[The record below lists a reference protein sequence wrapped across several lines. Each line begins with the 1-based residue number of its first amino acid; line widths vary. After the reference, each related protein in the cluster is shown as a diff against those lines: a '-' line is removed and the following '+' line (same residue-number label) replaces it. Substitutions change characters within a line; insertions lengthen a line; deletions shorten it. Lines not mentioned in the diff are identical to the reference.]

1 MRLKTPVFLL
11 LAVAVLVSSG
21 LAQAQSNNPAVT
33 DLGNN
38 VYMVDGRKGAIPN
51 LLPGEEVQKI
61 ATLQSAP
68 LGAVLLSPVS
78 SDDQTVLAATNEL
91 FFLNIHDGS
100 TIKVRRQISGL
111 KRGFSDISNLFWLD
125 DNRVGLYGLDTATD
139 EIALVAFDRRT
150 GAGAVVQSSDDLTK
164 LPFFVSPYG
173 RKVMVVSI
181 PDTAFE
187 DTDTALTVRLPGS
200 DGITSDSRHQALSR
214 AGLSQEPPAGSRA
227 RALVGLAELFAP
239 HGVPVAAM
247 AIEPDIAVVDT
258 ETGEARMV
266 TTLKTGSAPRSFN
279 FSQNGDKFAIT
290 VDGVN
295 LDPPRGRD
303 GALFS
308 EQIYRDVTGNLAP
321 DKNPW
326 IERNQLITLDFPSG
340 EVQTLQGKADA
351 LYTSASWSTDN
362 QSLAVRVQ
370 TPGRLVGRRY
380 PIYSPQYRSGSYLS
394 ILNSAFQEQRRL
406 ARNEVSYLN
415 LQADFISPDEVL
427 IQSQNQLN
435 YHPFYY
441 NWRTGEFRD
450 IADRPGAFAPVVATR
465 FSRELVFAYSSFTDP
480 VDLYRMS
487 WEGRAF
493 ARLTWASEAV
503 RQVSQ
508 TKQYPVSF
516 TLGNRSTHTGVLIL
530 PANVSFPPK
539 RMPIVVWQE
548 GGPTA
553 EVINTWA
560 AVVESPFG
568 LLPSFGFGLLVVP
581 LYGRYGLG
589 PSRFNA
595 LADGNNFGQ
604 IDIDAQ
610 AEIVAQMRARGW
622 ASKVGIVGCSY
633 GGYFTTQSI
642 TRHPSTYDAAH
653 SMCTLVDLITEWNRG
668 FSSLAPWMAGLPPT
682 AALDEYRR
690 DSPLYN
696 ANRVRTPLLAFHGTD
711 DFLPVTL
718 MENFMLQVINN
729 KVPAKLLKFR
739 DAEHSFFNQT
749 PRSLTPIYEL
759 YGAQEQLI
767 WFRTYLR

>member
-11 LAVAVLVSSG
+11 LAMALLVSSG

-38 VYMVDGRKGAIPN
+38 VYLVDGRKGPIPN
-51 LLPGEEVQKI
+51 LLPGEEVRKI

-68 LGAVLLSPVS
+68 LGAAQLSPIS
-78 SDDQTVLAATNEL
+78 SDDQTVLVATNEL

-100 TIKVRRQISGL
+100 TVKVGRVSGL
-111 KRGFSDISNLFWLD
+111 KGAFVDISNLFWLD
-125 DNRVGLYGLDTATD
+125 DNRVGLYGLDLLGD
-139 EIALVAFDRRT
+139 GIVLVALDRRS
-150 GAGAVVQSSDDLTK
+150 GAAAVVDSSDDLSK
-164 LPFFVSPYG
+164 LPFYASPYG
-173 RKVMVVSI
+173 HKLMVVSL
-181 PDTAFE
+181 PEEALE
-187 DTDTALTVRLPGS
+187 DSEAALTVRLPGS
-200 DGITSDSRHQALSR
+200 EERTRDSRHEALIR

-227 RALVGLAELFAP
+227 RALAEFAQLFAP

-247 AIEPDIAVVDT
+247 AVEPDIAVVDT
-258 ETGEARMV
+258 ETGETRAV
-266 TTLKTGSAPRSFN
+266 TTLKSGSTPRSFN

-295 LDPPRGRD
+295 IDPPRGRD

-326 IERNQLITLDFPSG
+326 IERNQLVTLDFPSG
-340 EVQTLQGKADA
+340 EVQTLQGSASA
-351 LYTSASWSTDN
+351 LYTGASWSTDN
-362 QSLAVRVQ
+362 QTLAVRVQ

-380 PIYSPQYRSGSYLS
+380 PVYSPQYRSGSYVS
-394 ILNSAFQEQRRL
+394 ILDSAFREQRRL

-415 LQADFISPDEVL
+415 LQLDFISPDEVL
-427 IQSQNQLN
+427 IQSHNQLN
-435 YHPFYY
+435 FHPFYY
-441 NWRTGEFRD
+441 NWRSGEFRE

-465 FSRELVFAYSSFTDP
+465 FSREIVFAYSSFTDP
-480 VDLYRMS
+480 VDVYRMT
-487 WEGRAF
+487 WEGKAF
-493 ARLTWASEAV
+493 ARLTWASEPV
-503 RQVSQ
+503 RQLSQ

-516 TLGNRSTHTGVLIL
+516 TLRNRSTHTGVLIL
-530 PANVSFPPK
+530 PANVAFPPK
-539 RMPIVVWQE
+539 RIPIVVWQE

-553 EVINTWA
+553 EMVNTWA
-560 AVVESPFG
+560 AVVEAPFG
-568 LLPSFGFGLLVVP
+568 LLPSFGYGVLVVP
-581 LYGRYGLG
+581 LYGRYGVG

-610 AEIVAQMRARGW
+610 AEITAQLRARGW
-622 ASKVGIVGCSY
+622 ASSVGITGCSY

-642 TRHPSTYDAAH
+642 TRHPTAYDAAH
-653 SMCTLVDLITEWNRG
+653 SMCTLVDLITEWGRG

-682 AALDEYRR
+682 AALEEYRR

-711 DFLPVTL
+711 DFLPVTI

-739 DAEHSFFNQT
+739 SAEHSFFNQT
-749 PRSLTPIYEL
+749 PRSLTPLYEL
-759 YGAQEQLI
+759 YGAQEQLL